1 MKRSLEKGLIEVNL
15 VDFRNF
21 AEDKHKRVDDRP
33 FGGGP
38 GMLLK
43 ADPIIKAVESLLEKH
58 SNAKVIL
65 LSPQG
70 QQYSQLLADEYARLE
85 DIILICGR
93 YEGFD
98 ERIFEILNPIELSIG
113 DFVLTGG
120 EVPAMVIMDSV
131 MRLIPSALGCDES
144 NKEDSFATGILDYPQ
159 YTRPVEY
166 RGLKVPDVLLS
177 GNHQYIETW
186 RKEKAM
192 QKTKKVRQDL
202 LIKKEEQ

>member
-1 MKRSLEKGLIEVNL
+1 M
-15 VDFRNF
+15 
-21 AEDKHKRVDDRP
+21 AE
-33 FGGGP
+33 
-38 GMLLK
+38 
-43 ADPIIKAVESLLEKH
+43 
-58 SNAKVIL
+58 NYAK
-65 LSPQG
+65 
-70 QQYSQLLADEYARLE
+70 LE

-120 EVPAMVIMDSV
+120 EVPAMVIIDSV
-131 MRLIPSALGCDES
+131 MRLIPGALGCEES

-177 GNHQYIETW
+177 GNHQNIESW
-186 RKEKAM
+186 RKSKPCRK
-192 QKTKKVRQDL
+192 QKK
-202 LIKKEEQ
+202 